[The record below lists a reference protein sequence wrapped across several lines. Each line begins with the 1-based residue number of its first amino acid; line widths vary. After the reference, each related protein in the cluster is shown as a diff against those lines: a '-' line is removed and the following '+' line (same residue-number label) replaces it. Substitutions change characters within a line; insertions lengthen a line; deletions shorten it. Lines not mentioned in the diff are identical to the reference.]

1 MTTAP
6 PSVDPAEGTPDFG
19 SDEMA
24 KLLWLT
30 ETPGRAFIYL
40 REVSETIS
48 SLFGQAESAT
58 KRDSLLHM
66 FFVTMAMV
74 DGMLSQSD
82 PAFLE
87 EFRNANRQ
95 SLNTYWI
102 QESVLDG
109 NVDGKTLVAVSR
121 REMARHRMAANCEP
135 MVPGAQPVPS
145 ISEREL
151 EPLNAEIDRQRR
163 DAAAGRHQGTQTV
176 LLYPVP
182 GFPDAVGIS
191 RVDPPVDGGAFM
203 LDFSAPLHVTKS
215 FLGKRNSRL
224 GTDIELQAPII
235 HQGQSASDPNRF
247 SITVHPRDPRFSQIR
262 TLWKERYP
270 VAAKPTGTV
279 VSGIK
284 VLVDFY
290 TQFPDG

>member
-1 MTTAP
+1 MTTASP
-6 PSVDPAEGTPDFG
+6 GIDPAESTPDVG

-30 ETPGRAFIYL
+30 EKPGRAFMHL
-40 REVSETIS
+40 REVSDTIS
-48 SLFGQAESAT
+48 SLFGKAESAAQ
-58 KRDSLLHM
+58 RDSLLHM
-66 FFVTMAMV
+66 FFVIMAAV
-74 DGMLSQSD
+74 DGMLSRND
-82 PAFLE
+82 PAFLD

-95 SLNTYWI
+95 SLKTYWV
-102 QESVLDG
+102 QESLVDG
-109 NVDGKTLVAVSR
+109 HVDGKTLVAVSR
-121 REMARHRMAANCEP
+121 REKARHRMAANCEP
-135 MVPGAQPVPS
+135 MIPGRSPIAS

-151 EPLNAEIDRQRR
+151 LPLNAAIDRQRLE
-163 DAAAGRHQGTQTV
+163 AAAGRHQGTQTV

-191 RVDPPVDGGAFM
+191 RVDPPVEGGAFM

-215 FLGKRNSRL
+215 FLGKRNSRF
-224 GTDIELQAPII
+224 GTDIELRAPII
-235 HQGQSASDPNRF
+235 HQGQNADDPNRF
-247 SITVHPRDPRFSQIR
+247 SIPVQARDPRFSQIR

-270 VAAKPTGTV
+270 AAAKPTGNV

-290 TQFPDG
+290 TQFPDS